1 MHLTFLWHAHYM
13 LQHEIYICA
22 AFLLQPYNMLTAFCS
37 MQTTCMTHVWHMHGT
52 CNTWNLCDVCMLYA
66 CSMPVTCKLHARRV
80 NEHSIDA
87 TCIWHACDMCAVYVK
102 HPWHKHIMHA
112 QCAHNMLSI
121 CAHNAQSL
129 HACLQHVCMPEHA
142 GNMHAAWTLHAAMG
156 KQHAHNMH
164 STYIIYLTRCKMS
177 TCMLLCVPCMQY
189 VCYMPQGSSYTPG
202 TCVIHAAN
210 GRHMRAI
217 WVEHVVYMHIECY
230 KMQTTCVWRV
240 CHMSRACSM
249 HALSLHAIH
258 VVHVHFML
266 NASYMLATRYNIQPT
281 CL

>member
-102 HPWHKHIMHA
+102 YPWHKHIMHA

-164 STYIIYLTRCKMS
+164 STCYNMWE
-177 TCMLLCVPCMQY
+177 TCMQHVPYTLQDEHMYATLCAMHAIRVLYATGFKLHTWNMCN
-189 VCYMPQGSSYTPG
+189 
-202 TCVIHAAN
+202 TCCKWKTHACN
-210 GRHMRAI
+210 
-217 WVEHVVYMHIECY
+217 
-230 KMQTTCVWRV
+230 
-240 CHMSRACSM
+240 MSRACS
-249 HALSLHAIH
+249 LHAYC
-258 VVHVHFML
+258 ML
-266 NASYMLATRYNIQPT
+266 QNANHMRVT
-281 CL
+281 CVSHE